1 MLQLLQV
8 AIGTSLL
15 AFGRRLFWVFVA
27 GIGFYAGLR
36 LSLRFLPGIEDWV
49 SLGLALLAGLVGAV
63 LVSFLQRLA
72 IGAAGFFA
80 GWQIAMYLIDL
91 LRIDLG
97 NMDWIGG
104 IVGGLI
110 GVVLIAVLFDWAL
123 IFLSSVVGAIAIV
136 DVFELSSTLH
146 LLLMVILALA
156 GILIQFGWLRRK
168 PEGETRGMEN

>member
-1 MLQLLQV
+1 MLDLLQV
-8 AIGTSLL
+8 AIGASLV

-27 GIGFYAGLR
+27 GVGFVVGLQ
-36 LSLRFLPGIEDWV
+36 LALRFLPGIEDWV
-49 SLGLALLAGLVGAV
+49 SLGVALLAGLVGAI

-97 NMDWIGG
+97 NLDWVGG

-110 GVVLIAVLFDWAL
+110 GIVLIALLFDWAL
-123 IFLSSVVGAIAIV
+123 IFLSSIVGAIAIV
-136 DVFELSSTLH
+136 DVFELNSTMH
-146 LLLMVILALA
+146 LLLLVILALA
-156 GILIQFGWLRRK
+156 GILIQFGWLRRR
-168 PEGETRGMEN
+168 PERESVYED

>member
-1 MLQLLQV
+1 MLKLLQV
-8 AIGTSLL
+8 AIGASLV

-27 GIGFYAGLR
+27 GVGFIVGLR
-36 LSLRFLPGIEDWV
+36 LALRFLPGLEDWV
-49 SLGLALLAGLVGAV
+49 SLALALLAGLVGAV

-80 GWQIAMYLIDL
+80 GWQIALYLIDL

-97 NMDWIGG
+97 NMEWIGG

-110 GVVLIAVLFDWAL
+110 GIVLIAVLFDWAL
-123 IFLSSVVGAIAIV
+123 IFLSSIVGAIAIV
-136 DVFELSSTLH
+136 DVFDLNSTLH
-146 LLLMVILALA
+146 LLLLVILTLA

-168 PEGETRGMEN
+168 PEYDTLDAKE